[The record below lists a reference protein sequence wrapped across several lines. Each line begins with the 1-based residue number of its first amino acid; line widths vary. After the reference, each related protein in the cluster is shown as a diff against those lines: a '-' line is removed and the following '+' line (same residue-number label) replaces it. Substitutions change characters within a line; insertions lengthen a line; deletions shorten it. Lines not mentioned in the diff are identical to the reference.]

1 MNKILSKDD
10 LKKAV
15 EKQKKEGKRIV
26 FTNGCFDILHAGH
39 ARYLNEA
46 KKLGDIL
53 VLAINSDA
61 SVQSIKGKQR
71 PLIPQN
77 ERAYVV
83 ASLKAVDYVTIFD
96 EDTPLHLIEYLR
108 PHILVKG
115 GDWTE
120 ETVVGGNLVKEWGGK
135 VIIMPQL
142 KGISTTNII
151 KKIMKAYKTE

>member
-26 FTNGCFDILHAGH
+26 FNNGCFDILHAGH

-71 PLIPQN
+71 PLIPQD

-120 ETVVGGNLVKEWGGK
+120 ETVVGGEQVKEWGGS
-135 VIIMPQL
+135 VVIMPQL

-151 KKIMKAYKTE
+151 MKIMEAYIIK

>member
-26 FTNGCFDILHAGH
+26 LTNGCFDILHAGH

>member
-71 PLIPQN
+71 PLIPQD

-120 ETVVGGNLVKEWGGK
+120 ETVVGGEQVKEWGGS
-135 VIIMPQL
+135 VVIMPQV

-151 KKIMKAYKTE
+151 MKIMGAYTIK